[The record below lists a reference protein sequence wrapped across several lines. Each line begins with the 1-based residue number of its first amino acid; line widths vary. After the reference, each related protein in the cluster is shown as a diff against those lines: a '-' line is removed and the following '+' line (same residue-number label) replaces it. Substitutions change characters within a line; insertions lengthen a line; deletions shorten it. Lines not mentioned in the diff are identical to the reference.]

1 MNKGKLIILLRS
13 FSKEELKKFKDFLLS
28 PYFNKNKT
36 LIKYFTEL
44 IKDHPQFEKA
54 DKEKIYTKLFKGK
67 NYNEQVMKNLTSDLK
82 KLCMDFLIIEIG
94 KNDKYENKL
103 NLLRQMI
110 LRKADPVFYS
120 ELKIF
125 EAELKQVSELSE
137 KNFYFLYQL
146 EDAKISFHLERNEQP
161 LVFDK
166 FLKSGEYLILFFLLN
181 LTKTISNLNVNRQS
195 FNVKHNVNLVQE
207 FFENTNVENIIEYM
221 KSNAI
226 EFSETAE
233 LYYYRI
239 ICNTPPYDEK
249 NYFKFK
255 DLVLR
260 NINSLN
266 RVEVYGLFNALETF
280 CLIKINSGASDFNRE
295 LFEIFKLEI
304 EKDFYKYSETSPLT
318 FMKFRNTYLT
328 AFTLNEY
335 EWIEN
340 FIKDYGKEIIESDRE
355 NAIRI
360 ANAQLEFERG
370 NYEKV
375 LESVAGINADHAYS
389 KIDIRNLTVM
399 SYYELNHIESALSMI
414 DSYRH
419 FINNSSNLSEIF
431 RESHL
436 RFVNSLNS
444 LIIFKGKGQSEK
456 LLELKDKLL
465 PFRNDRRV
473 RWLMEKIDGVEK

>member
-1 MNKGKLIILLRS
+1 
-13 FSKEELKKFKDFLLS
+13 
-28 PYFNKNKT
+28 
-36 LIKYFTEL
+36 
-44 IKDHPQFEKA
+44 
-54 DKEKIYTKLFKGK
+54 
-67 NYNEQVMKNLTSDLK
+67 
-82 KLCMDFLIIEIG
+82 
-94 KNDKYENKL
+94 
-103 NLLRQMI
+103 
-110 LRKADPVFYS
+110 
-120 ELKIF
+120 
-125 EAELKQVSELSE
+125 
-137 KNFYFLYQL
+137 
-146 EDAKISFHLERNEQP
+146 
-161 LVFDK
+161 
-166 FLKSGEYLILFFLLN
+166 
-181 LTKTISNLNVNRQS
+181 
-195 FNVKHNVNLVQE
+195 
-207 FFENTNVENIIEYM
+207 
-221 KSNAI
+221 
-226 EFSETAE
+226 
-233 LYYYRI
+233 
-239 ICNTPPYDEK
+239 
-249 NYFKFK
+249 
-255 DLVLR
+255 
-260 NINSLN
+260 
-266 RVEVYGLFNALETF
+266 
-280 CLIKINSGASDFNRE
+280 
-295 LFEIFKLEI
+295 
-304 EKDFYKYSETSPLT
+304 
-318 FMKFRNTYLT
+318 MKFRNTYLT